1 MLRDSLQPFVAAVVT
16 GEVTIE
22 LRRGDDYTIL
32 DTRGEAVTYDP
43 ERLSMERSATAFTA
57 ADRIGQLA
65 VQVNDIADTQRML
78 ETQRKLRLAP
88 PPAPRRPAGARP
100 MTLWAGRVGDGPR
113 AGGVG
118 VPARARRRAAP
129 VRPRRER

>member
-1 MLRDSLQPFVAAVVT
+1 MLRDSLQRWVAALVT

-57 ADRIGQLA
+57 SDRIGQLA
-65 VQVNDIADTQRML
+65 VQINDIADSRRL
-78 ETQRKLRLAP
+78 LAAHRALRSD
-88 PPAPRRPAGARP
+88 PPASLSNPLELGAP
-100 MTLWAGRVGDGPR
+100 
-113 AGGVG
+113 
-118 VPARARRRAAP
+118 
-129 VRPRRER
+129 E